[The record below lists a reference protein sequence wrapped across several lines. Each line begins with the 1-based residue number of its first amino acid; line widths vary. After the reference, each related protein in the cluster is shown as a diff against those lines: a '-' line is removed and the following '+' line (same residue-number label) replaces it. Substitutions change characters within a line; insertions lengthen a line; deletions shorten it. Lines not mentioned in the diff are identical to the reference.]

1 MKNQTNPNFN
11 VLVDASSIY
20 SSVSVQYLKKLID
33 LSVQENTQLIEQL
46 QTHCHEL
53 FQAKDQASAFQL
65 AAQHW
70 SGTTQAMINFGLKAY
85 SLGQEEQSALLSA
98 VQKQISNGCASL
110 AASLEQIPSEATP
123 SSAVML
129 TAFKSALEMGNRVID
144 SAQLAS
150 KKTVELANQS
160 LTAAMQH
167 HNHVSKENHKGSKK
181 SMDQA

>member
-1 MKNQTNPNFN
+1 MKTQPNTNFN
-11 VLVDASSIY
+11 VLVDAGSIY

-33 LSVQENTQLIEQL
+33 LSVQENTNLIEQM
-46 QTHCHEL
+46 QARCHEL
-53 FQAKDQASAFQL
+53 FQAKDQATAFQL
-65 AAQHW
+65 AAENW
-70 SGTTQAMINFGLKAY
+70 STSTQAMINFGLKAY
-85 SLGQEEQSALLSA
+85 ALGKEEQSALLSA
-98 VQKQISNGCASL
+98 VQKQISDGCASL

-167 HNHVSKENHKGSKK
+167 QNNVIKENHKGSKK
-181 SMDQA
+181 SIEA